1 MDGTFTLQNFQ
12 HRGLPTHKNLI
23 TQLNIFYV
31 FEFLLVNR
39 NSVQYDVKQITIS
52 VFLPFNFAL
61 LLITFITHYLYHSL
75 PLLLITLDAMSQEE
89 KVAFMYKCLK
99 ESFIGSKN
107 QNVKFY

>member
-1 MDGTFTLQNFQ
+1 MEGTFTLQNIP

-61 LLITFITHYLYHSL
+61 LLITFITHYFYHLSAM
-75 PLLLITLDAMSQEE
+75 IASVDAMSQEE